1 MKYDPLEPPKYNYL
15 KTVGSQFRVE
25 PSDTNTSIDE
35 KLLYANTGS
44 YYVSQDRNP
53 ESEGFVVL
61 RVIEPISMSE
71 AQITIRLDSGYE
83 TYATVNR
90 TTAYMTCD
98 HLDLILDNGNY
109 ATIDAKVV
117 YYPEGSNN
125 LSVDLHL
132 VPIPPCAAEEG
143 TEADFALFMSRGS
156 HPLIDGQ
163 FDRIL
168 NRTLRVHE
176 LDEHATFTVNTEK
189 GNTYY
194 KTTTKHDAIAKA
206 VPGDFFADRAVDCL
220 SYVLS
225 KRNPLGLSI
234 PEILDTPLDLERR
247 K

>member
-1 MKYDPLEPPKYNYL
+1 MKYDPLDPPKYNYL

-25 PSDTNTSIDE
+25 PSDINAPINE

-44 YYVSQDRNP
+44 YYVGQDRNP
-53 ESEGFVVL
+53 ENEGFVVL

-98 HLDLILDNGNY
+98 HLDLILDNGDY

-117 YYPEGSNN
+117 YYPEGSNK
-125 LSVDLHL
+125 LAVDLHL
-132 VPIPPCAAEEG
+132 VRIPPCAAEEG
-143 TEADFALFMSRGS
+143 TEADFALFMARGS
-156 HPLIDGQ
+156 HPLIDDLY
-163 FDRIL
+163 DRVV

-176 LDEHATFTVNTEK
+176 DGEHATFTVNTEK

-206 VPGDFFADRAVDCL
+206 VPGDFFTDSAVDCL
-220 SYVLS
+220 SYVLG
-225 KRNPLGLSI
+225 KRNPLGLPT
-234 PEILDTPLDLERR
+234 PEILETPLDLERR
-247 K
+247 R